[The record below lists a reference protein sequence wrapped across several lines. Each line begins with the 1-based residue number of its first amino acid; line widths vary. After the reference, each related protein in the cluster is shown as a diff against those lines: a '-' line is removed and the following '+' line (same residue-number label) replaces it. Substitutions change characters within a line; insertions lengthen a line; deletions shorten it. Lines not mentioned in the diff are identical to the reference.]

1 MQKNYEFTQ
10 MLSEFSD
17 GNKER
22 LNQLTPIIID
32 ELHKLAS
39 QYMNKENTAH
49 TLQSTA
55 LVNEAYIK
63 LVKMD
68 VCWNDRLHFFA
79 IAAKQMRHILVDHAR
94 AKLAQKRGGQLRKIN
109 IDDVVVF
116 IQGNETELILLDEL
130 MQKLES
136 FDERAT
142 RIFEFRV
149 FSGLS
154 NKEIAEIEALSLA
167 TVEREIRTVKAW
179 LKIAVEE

>member
-1 MQKNYEFTQ
+1 MQKNPEFTQ
-10 MLSEFSD
+10 MLSELSE

-39 QYMNKENTAH
+39 QYMSHENSGH

-63 LVKMD
+63 LVTMD
-68 VCWNDRLHFFA
+68 VSWNDRLHFFA

-94 AKLAQKRGGQLRKIN
+94 AKLAQKRGGKMQKISF
-109 IDDVVVF
+109 DDVAVYV
-116 IQGNETELILLDEL
+116 QGNETELIVLDEL
-130 MQKLES
+130 MKKLEV

-142 RIFEFRV
+142 RIFELRI

-154 NKEIAEIEALSLA
+154 NNEIAEVENLSLA
-167 TVEREIRTVKAW
+167 TVEREIRAVKAW
-179 LKIAVEE
+179 FKVTLDE

>member
-94 AKLAQKRGGQLRKIN
+94 AKLAKKRGGKLHRMNFEDIALY
-109 IDDVVVF
+109 VE
-116 IQGNETELILLDEL
+116 GNETELILLDEL
-130 MQKLES
+130 MIKLED

-142 RIFEFRV
+142 RIFELRV

-154 NKEIAEIEALSLA
+154 NNEIAEVESLSLA
-167 TVEREIRTVKAW
+167 TVEREIRAVKAW
-179 LKIAVEE
+179 LTIAIEE